1 MNFTVNAYSC
11 CQLAYFPFDWGNPYS
26 ISFESGLVTVHF
38 FGLWLCLG
46 KTLSFIEE
54 NFTEHNFHGSPFFF
68 SFCAL
73 NIWSYSPLVVR
84 ALQRSLLEVL
94 WRLHCIFVSLLFSF
108 LISKPSFDS
117 VIHNV
122 LQHSSLFIWFVW
134 NSSSYINLDVLLL
147 ADSCKQSCCPFLPFL
162 FQYNNAWCWMMLCSS
177 LWVLYPSPNFFFS
190 FASQTG

>member
-1 MNFTVNAYSC
+1 M
-11 CQLAYFPFDWGNPYS
+11 
-26 ISFESGLVTVHF
+26 TVHF
-38 FGLWLCLG
+38 FSLWLCLG
-46 KTLSFIEE
+46 KTLSLIEE

-68 SFCAL
+68 LFAFLSAL

-84 ALQRSLLEVL
+84 ALQRILEVL

-122 LQHSSLFIWFVW
+122 LQRSSLFIWFVW

-147 ADSCKQSCCPFLPFL
+147 ADSCKQSFL
-162 FQYNNAWCWMMLCSS
+162 FQYNNAWCWMMLCSP
-177 LWVLYPSPNFFFS
+177 LCVLYPSPNFFFS